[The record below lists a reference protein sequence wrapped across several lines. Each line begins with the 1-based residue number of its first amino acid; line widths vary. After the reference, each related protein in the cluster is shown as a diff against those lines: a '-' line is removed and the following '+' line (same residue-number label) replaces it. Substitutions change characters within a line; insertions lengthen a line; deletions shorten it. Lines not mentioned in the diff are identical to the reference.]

1 MGSTVES
8 VKRLANMLD
17 LSATDVEMRLFE
29 IHQAIDQHL
38 FGGDGNLTYIGK
50 ILTLKEKGKI

>member
-1 MGSTVES
+1 MDSTVQNI
-8 VKRLANMLD
+8 KHLADMLD
-17 LSATDVEMRLFE
+17 ASAENVEMRLFE

-50 ILTLKEKGKI
+50 ILTLKENGKI

>member
-1 MGSTVES
+1 
-8 VKRLANMLD
+8 MLD
-17 LSATDVEMRLFE
+17 ASAENVEMRLFE

-50 ILTLKEKGKI
+50 ILTLKENGKI